1 MVKSVLVKLA
11 AQLENALIAL
21 NDVGLVGEGEGA
33 ELDTPEDKPQ
43 LRSALDEA
51 NQIYQ
56 SRRAR
61 DQSFPHPQIF
71 GEPAWDILLD
81 LYIRQARGEAVSV
94 KSATIGSAAS
104 ASTALR
110 WLKVL
115 EEEGLISSH
124 GDASDNRR
132 RLVSLTPEGFERM
145 TRHLTEI
152 AR

>member
-21 NDVGLVGEGEGA
+21 NDVGLVGEGEGT
-33 ELDTPEDKPQ
+33 ELGTPEGKPQ

-81 LYIRQARGEAVSV
+81 LYIRQARGETVSV

-124 GDASDNRR
+124 GDASDSRR

>member
-21 NDVGLVGEGEGA
+21 NDVGLVGEGEGT
-33 ELDTPEDKPQ
+33 ELGTSEGKPQ
-43 LRSALDEA
+43 SRSALDEA

-81 LYIRQARGEAVSV
+81 LYIRQARGETVSV

-124 GDASDNRR
+124 GDASDSRR